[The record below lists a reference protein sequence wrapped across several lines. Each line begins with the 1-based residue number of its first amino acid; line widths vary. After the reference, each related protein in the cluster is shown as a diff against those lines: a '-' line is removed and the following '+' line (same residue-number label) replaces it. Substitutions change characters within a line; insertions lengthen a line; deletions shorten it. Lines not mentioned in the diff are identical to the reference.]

1 MSTQSIQ
8 IKKDPTPTPSQPAV
22 FAPKT
27 VVANAGDNLTW
38 HNADAQPHWPAPS
51 AANPTGW
58 LQYQIPSG
66 GNSRGDV
73 ALATNILNVTA
84 ATNANPVVLTL
95 NGPAPPTGTE
105 VTMTYTAP
113 PDPAPPAPAPDES
126 KWSAVDGTFKATRLG
141 PNTCS
146 IPVDSST
153 FGAFTPAAGALAMTI
168 PLPYTLNYV
177 CALHP
182 DETGTITVNPQ
193 P

>member
-8 IKKDPTPTPSQPAV
+8 IKKNPTPTPSQPAV

-38 HNADAQPHWPAPS
+38 HNADGHPHWPAPS
-51 AANPTGW
+51 AANPSGW

-73 ALATNILNVTA
+73 ALAANTLNVTA

-95 NGPAPPTGTE
+95 NGPAPPTGTV
-105 VTMTYTAP
+105 VTMAST
-113 PDPAPPAPAPDES
+113 APDES
-126 KWSAVDGTFKATRLG
+126 DWSKVNGPFPATKLG

-146 IPVDSST
+146 IPVDSSA
-153 FGAFTPAAGALAMTI
+153 FGALTPAVGALTLTI